1 MTDQTPPACGPLTVA
16 DVLALPVMAVGV
28 PRVVAGEAA
37 LDRHVRWVHV
47 TELTDPASFLKGGE
61 LVLTTGL
68 PLPTQPSL
76 VRRYVDELADTG
88 AAALVIELVRRFHRP
103 PEPLVRA
110 CRRRGLPLVTLS
122 KDVNFVDVTQVVH
135 ALILGNQAAALHRT
149 QQIHEAFTALT
160 LRGACAED
168 VLRAAAEMSGRTVVL
183 ENLVHQAMICEPAGG
198 SVEQALDAWEGRSR
212 AAPRSD
218 ARSVQGPEGWLVAP
232 VEYQGERWGRLVM
245 LPAGRAF
252 RPEDGTILERAA
264 MTLTIARLIHST
276 SWERAAHR
284 NLLRDIAE
292 QRHRSPTEASARAVA
307 LGLPD
312 DGRFLAVL
320 VDTETH
326 PDGGNLE
333 SRLAQELQA
342 AHGSA
347 LVGELAPGRI
357 GVLLALHHA
366 EDWRP
371 AVERLAR
378 AARDADPN
386 AVVCVGSEGAGITHA
401 ARSIRDAIRVAESV
415 LPGTAGKP
423 FHELSDIGLRQ
434 LLYALREDVRIQ
446 GYGEQQIGRLIDH
459 DARHLT
465 DLVSTLRHYVDAAG
479 NKTAAARRGNL
490 SRQTLYQRLQAIERI
505 LGCDLESGEV
515 RTSLH
520 VALIALDVLRLG
532 GRAPN

>member
-1 MTDQTPPACGPLTVA
+1 MA

-28 PRVVAGEAA
+28 PQVVAGEAA
-37 LDRHVRWVHV
+37 LNRHVRWVHI

-76 VRRYVDELADTG
+76 IRRYVDELADTG
-88 AAALVIELVRRFHRP
+88 AAGLVIELVRRFHRP
-103 PEPLVRA
+103 PDSLVQA

-135 ALILGNQAAALHRT
+135 ALILGSQAAALHRT

-160 LRGACAED
+160 LRGAGAED

-183 ENLVHQAMICEPAGG
+183 ENLVHQAVICEPAGG
-198 SVEQALDAWEGRSR
+198 SVERALDAWEGRSR
-212 AAPRSD
+212 AAPRCD
-218 ARSVQGPEGWLVAP
+218 APSVQGPEGWLVAP

-252 RPEDGTILERAA
+252 RPEDGTVLERAA

-292 QRHRSPTEASARAVA
+292 GRHRSPAEAGARAVA

-312 DGRFLAVL
+312 DGRFVAVL
-320 VDTETH
+320 VDTDME
-326 PDGGNLE
+326 NLE
-333 SRLAQELQA
+333 NRLAHELQGA
-342 AHGSA
+342 A
-347 LVGELAPGRI
+347 LVGELAPRRI
-357 GVLLALHHA
+357 GVLLALRHE

-378 AARDADPN
+378 AATDADPR

-434 LLYALREDVRIQ
+434 LLYALREDVRVQ
-446 GYGEQQIGRLIDH
+446 DYGEQQLGRLIDH

-465 DLVSTLRHYVDAAG
+465 DLVPTLRHYLDAAG

-490 SRQTLYQRLQAIERI
+490 SRQTLYQRLDAIARI
-505 LGCDLESGEV
+505 LGCDLESGEE
-515 RTSLH
+515 RTALH
-520 VALIALDVLRLG
+520 VALIARDVLRMSG
-532 GRAPN
+532 APQVRNDQPGTVAGPSSD